1 MLEKLREDWKFPR
14 ISNLRVNELSSKI
27 KPVVLNE
34 ENKLFYIEDVDPVR
48 TAFTWDPTFTDEA
61 TDLEEIDK
69 VYTLHSSYPGLFKPS
84 MEEIFCFIQD
94 REDIDDIV
102 AVSVSFLEHH
112 NSGSGNIG
120 LTTIYKRKGA

>member
-1 MLEKLREDWKFPR
+1 MLKELRENWKFPK
-14 ISNLRVNELSSKI
+14 ISNAKITELSSKI

-48 TAFTWDPTFTDEA
+48 TAFTWDPTFTNEA
-61 TDLEEIDK
+61 TDLEEIDT

-84 MEEIFCFIQD
+84 MEEIFCFIQN
-94 REDIDDIV
+94 REDIDNIV

-120 LTTIYKRKGA
+120 TTILYKRKGD